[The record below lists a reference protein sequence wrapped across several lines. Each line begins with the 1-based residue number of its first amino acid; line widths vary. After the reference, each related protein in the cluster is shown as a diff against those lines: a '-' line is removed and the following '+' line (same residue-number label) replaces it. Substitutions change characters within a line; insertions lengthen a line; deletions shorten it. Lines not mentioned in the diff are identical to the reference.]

1 MGASLFE
8 SAPNVW
14 WLMPRLD
21 FLWRRRVLLGRL
33 MWSCLTTHSM
43 GMVRRTAIISLPSE
57 LHEIFGTEGC
67 SDPCEGYLLVAWARS
82 LLWKNGPAA
91 LPVAFA
97 LVAWAR
103 SL

>member
-1 MGASLFE
+1 MGESLFE

-33 MWSCLTTHSM
+33 MWSCLRTHSR
-43 GMVRRTAIISLPSE
+43 GVVRRTAIISLPSE
-57 LHEIFGTEGC
+57 LHEILGTEGG
-67 SDPCEGYLLVAWARS
+67 SDPCEDYLLVVWARG
-82 LLWKNGPAA
+82 LLRKSGPAA